1 MVLRADP
8 GVTLPGLILGS
19 SINWCMAWGELLL
32 SSSLSV
38 MGALQEYLAVAMRI
52 IWVITNYSSEQESR
66 KPGVASSTCA
76 EWPARDVPAQQS
88 GTVAKKVHL
97 SYFDASVGS
106 GLSRYGLLWSWG
118 VRRSVCPGLRLPSA
132 FLLQPGYISSGV
144 AAWPL
149 GVGADMA
156 EPQAGQWGAAL
167 CPAKSLLL
175 ALAPPAPKA
184 APCAYHC
191 SVCAWGRYWFKK

>member
-32 SSSLSV
+32 SVFFPVCNGSIAGVPCSCYEDHLGYYKLFLRAGEPEARSSQLHMCWVTSK
-38 MGALQEYLAVAMRI
+38 GCACSAV
-52 IWVITNYSSEQESR
+52 WN
-66 KPGVASSTCA
+66 
-76 EWPARDVPAQQS
+76 
-88 GTVAKKVHL
+88 TVAKKVHL

-191 SVCAWGRYWFKK
+191 SVCAWG